1 MSQSSKSSTSSN
13 DLQAIVSPNN
23 GILSLTQTEIIDV
36 WEQNFEEELYKIM
49 DLIELYN
56 VISLVKTADEDSFY
70 KFFLGH

>member
-36 WEQNFEEELYKIM
+36 WDQNFEEELYKIM